1 MKRFLFFLLA
11 LVPVCLPAHTVSSDG
26 APFDKEALRQHILGE
41 FQSRKATAAKT
52 THAAPLVPLA
62 LQKPAL
68 LASAAPS
75 FNFAAMFSGIS
86 ATSAATP
93 AGNGALMAASF
104 APFKPRVRYYWDGAT
119 FYEESDNA
127 PDPAMMPTPMVGI
140 TSWQQ
145 QIPVPTAY
153 FASTTNPEGSTSS
166 LGYGQPNYWRL
177 PLVPAPSASPI
188 PISAGNFQRG
198 AVALAANGI
207 AIFNPKNNTGR
218 VSYEIGELDAYG
230 GHCGLADDY
239 HYHIIPTHLLSA
251 FGGVLSND
259 KPVAWALD
267 GYPIYGYVEPD
278 GTARQTLDADG
289 GHDIGNGWGYHY
301 HAIGTTTVDA
311 SHPYGTPQ
319 TPYLMNNF
327 HGTVVNFGG
336 QVDGQPE
343 VSPIRASGT
352 GGYTAQPVS
361 GASIVAF
368 KNPVSLTT
376 DGSGNLIENV
386 GGTTSSDS
394 YLMRVNISGTNY
406 DECWKI
412 NRNVNP
418 KTLTVTWRLSGATTT
433 TTYTPTAGTAAGN
446 RLTAYP
452 MAGWSEVKL
461 PDTGETLDAT
471 ATFGEDSDYTINPPS
486 FTDNGNGTV
495 TDNVTGLMW
504 QKTDNGES
512 TWETA
517 VANAPTLSV
526 GGYTDWRLPTPAE
539 LLSIM
544 NHNNNP
550 ALNTTYFPSNASG
563 APDYWW
569 SSDVFGSS
577 TTNVWCTNSGGGVGP
592 KPKTETISAGGS
604 LRYAARYVRGAR
616 PTNGHNYA
624 NNNDGT
630 VTDLDTGLMWTQLP
644 AASMNWNSALSYA
657 ENLSLSGYSDWRLPN
672 VKELQTLVDYTLA
685 TSTSTTNNLPCIN
698 RTMFTKTLTN
708 CTTNSGS
715 AIVTCDSTTG
725 LIAGMPLA
733 ARSSI
738 TGAYIPSYVTVGSVT
753 DATHFVMSTTATGT
767 GSGLILTAMVPPTAY
782 WTSSS
787 VKAGSLTQA
796 WLVETGVNNSVP
808 AGSGPTRN
816 AQGIISYEIYASTY
830 PVFAVRTT
838 TVTTQIAVSQNGSSL
853 TDGVS
858 NVSYGNVNVGST
870 LTRTFTINNT
880 GATSLSITGVT
891 IDGTAASNFT
901 VTASPASTIAA
912 GGSTTMDVKF
922 NASTA
927 GNKVA
932 ALHIASSDTAVGAAF
947 DITLSGT
954 GYVPPPT
961 VTSVATNPT
970 VPSNTD
976 TPYVTASVT
985 PSTGATISSVQLTYS
1000 SGAQTTGT
1008 AFQEI
1013 FANASTT
1020 SGITGAMN
1028 AWTSTSVRAPGDVKL
1043 RGGTGNHT
1051 PAVVLT
1057 ACATT
1062 SGSTTVTCAST
1073 TGLVAGMSIS
1083 GTNIASTAAISSVT
1097 NSTTFVIS
1105 TAATGTST
1113 GLSLTAAGISLTGC
1127 SLTTSPTI
1135 QCASTTGLV
1144 VGMGIAGTGLT
1155 TNPPSPTILAITD
1168 ATHFTVNSTVTAVPA
1183 TLTATGCGLE
1193 FSNGTTTS
1201 TDTMAATTNAIN
1213 AGSATA
1219 GYVEFYV
1226 QNANLISNNGWTF
1239 QISPDGGTTWNTR
1252 LSENYAGSTV
1262 SLTGCAVTSGST
1274 SVTCASTTGLA
1285 AGMTVQGTSS
1295 VTLSAC
1301 GTTNGSATVTCANT
1315 TGLIA
1320 GMYVNGSGIPNG
1332 THVLSVT
1339 TNTSFTLSANAS
1351 GTASVSVLANILNA
1365 NTTISSVTNSTTFV
1379 LNAAPFYTGT
1389 GLALDATT
1397 INHGFTLKHYD
1408 LVAADMKTNMMMRF
1422 QWNGYNGLA
1431 PAKPPACD
1439 IDDIMVI
1446 LTTGAPPVTVT
1457 MYDDGL
1463 HGDGA
1468 AGDGVYGVQLPA
1480 FASGSTISYSVTATD
1495 SNSSVTTLASAGTFT
1510 TGAAPGIT
1518 TASPLNTATL
1528 GGSYTQ
1534 TLAATSGTPGYTW
1547 SLSTGSLP
1555 AGLSLSSAGVIS
1567 GSATTAGT
1575 SSFTV
1580 LVTDS
1585 AGRVA
1590 SKAFALTVSTTTAP
1604 NVVIIL
1610 TDDQGW
1616 GDIGYHTYGTNVPV
1630 QTPNMD
1636 KLGVDGIR
1644 LEKFYPTTVCAVT
1657 RACLLTGRNSLRTN
1671 AGNQKGLGL
1680 TEHLMPQTFKAAGYQ
1695 TYMVGKWHIGGWDN
1709 DIYSTT
1715 LNGST
1720 VQVIHEGDE
1729 YLPFNRGWDF
1739 HKGQYGGSINY
1750 FTHTSVDPGRTNLLD
1765 WWQNGAPV
1773 NETTDAEGNGGYST
1787 DLLADKAVNLI
1798 QTRDKT
1804 KPMLLYLAFNGV
1816 HAGVQ
1821 APQSYINKYAALG
1834 VTDTTRRTL
1843 VAAVDCMD
1851 VAMGRVLSALDS
1863 EGITNNT
1870 LVVFGSDNGGDTTT
1884 GSVNL
1889 PLRGTKSDAY
1899 DGGLHTP
1906 AAIRWP
1912 GHLAAG
1918 VTSNQYVWVGDLFP
1932 TICAAVGV
1940 TPQNSKPFD
1949 GVNLWPALQSI
1960 SSGNPDGAVRSTS
1973 IVTGDASGPVAFDT
1987 FTDPVNG
1994 GSKVFKLLRKPGT
2007 PVTNQLFNMT
2017 ADPYETTDLLL
2028 GANASSYTTIVS
2040 TLTTD
2045 ITGIAVENYPPYIG
2059 PTGITQTVA
2068 PGSTTTLYAPFS
2080 SYKAPTVQWRKNGT
2094 NIANASPY
2102 YNVTSSGVGVNG
2114 VYMATL
2120 TLTNISSTDAATY
2133 DVVITNIGGTTISA
2147 AGALTVLTA
2156 PVLNALPAFS
2166 PGATAT
2172 VSWPAVTGATTY
2184 TVQVAATADFAVPL
2198 SMQIVGVTSATFT
2211 GLTSGS
2217 LYYYRA
2223 NAAGG
2228 SATSAYSNIVSST
2241 QDATSP
2247 VIVITSPLTN
2257 STTTHATVVIQGTA
2271 SDTISGLASVTVNG
2285 VAATT
2290 SDAFAHWT
2298 ATIPL
2303 GTGANTLTVT
2313 ATDNAGNAP
2322 TAAVTVTR
2330 VVSTQNDGLPDA
2342 WKLAHGIDPNSNLAI
2357 NGPLGDIDGD
2367 GRCNLLEYAFNTNPK
2382 GHEASPVQ
2390 TSTASGYLELSFPQ
2404 LIGALDLTYAVEVS
2418 DAMAS
2423 WSSTGANVQTLST
2436 TPNGDGITQTI
2447 TIRVLP
2453 ALNAAAKKFARVR
2466 ITAQ

>member
-1 MKRFLFFLLA
+1 MKRFLFLLLA

-26 APFDKEALRQHILGE
+26 SPFDKEALRQHILSE
-41 FQSRKATAAKT
+41 FQARKATAAKT
-52 THAAPLVPLA
+52 THVAPLVPLSV
-62 LQKPAL
+62 QKSAL

-75 FNFAAMFSGIS
+75 YSFAAMFSGIS

-104 APFKPRVRYYWDGAT
+104 APFKPRVRYYWDGTT

-259 KPVAWALD
+259 KPVAWSLD

-343 VSPIRASGT
+343 VGPIRASGT
-352 GGYTAQPVS
+352 GGYTAQPVG

-418 KTLTVTWRLSGATTT
+418 KTLIVTWRLSGATTT

-495 TDNVTGLMW
+495 MDNVTGLMW

-517 VANAPTLSV
+517 VANASTLSV

-577 TTNVWCTNSGGGVGP
+577 TTNVWCINSGGGVGP

-604 LRYAARYVRGAR
+604 LRYAARYVRGAK
-616 PTNGHNYA
+616 PTNGHNYT

-630 VTDLDTGLMWTQLP
+630 ITDLDTGLMWTQLP
-644 AASMNWNSALSYA
+644 AAGMNWNSALSYA
-657 ENLSLSGYSDWRLPN
+657 ENLSLAGYSDWRLPN

-708 CTTNSGS
+708 CATNSGS

-738 TGAYIPSYVTVGSVT
+738 TGTYIPSYVTVSSVT
-753 DATHFVMSTTATGT
+753 DATHFVMSTTAVGT

-808 AGSGPTRN
+808 GGSGPTRN

-838 TVTTQIAVSQNGSSL
+838 TVTTQIAVSENSSSL

-870 LTRTFTINNT
+870 LTKTFTINNT

-912 GGSTTMDVKF
+912 GGSTTMDVQF

-947 DITLSGT
+947 DITFSGT

-985 PSTGATISSVQLTYS
+985 PSTGATISSVQLTYN

-1020 SGITGAMN
+1020 TGVTGAMN
-1028 AWTSTSVRAPGDVKL
+1028 AWT
-1043 RGGTGNHT
+1043 
-1051 PAVVLT
+1051 
-1057 ACATT
+1057 
-1062 SGSTTVTCAST
+1062 
-1073 TGLVAGMSIS
+1073 
-1083 GTNIASTAAISSVT
+1083 
-1097 NSTTFVIS
+1097 
-1105 TAATGTST
+1105 
-1113 GLSLTAAGISLTGC
+1113 
-1127 SLTTSPTI
+1127 
-1135 QCASTTGLV
+1135 
-1144 VGMGIAGTGLT
+1144 
-1155 TNPPSPTILAITD
+1155 
-1168 ATHFTVNSTVTAVPA
+1168 
-1183 TLTATGCGLE
+1183 
-1193 FSNGTTTS
+1193 
-1201 TDTMAATTNAIN
+1201 
-1213 AGSATA
+1213 
-1219 GYVEFYV
+1219 
-1226 QNANLISNNGWTF
+1226 
-1239 QISPDGGTTWNTR
+1239 
-1252 LSENYAGSTV
+1252 
-1262 SLTGCAVTSGST
+1262 
-1274 SVTCASTTGLA
+1274 
-1285 AGMTVQGTSS
+1285 
-1295 VTLSAC
+1295 
-1301 GTTNGSATVTCANT
+1301 
-1315 TGLIA
+1315 
-1320 GMYVNGSGIPNG
+1320 
-1332 THVLSVT
+1332 
-1339 TNTSFTLSANAS
+1339 
-1351 GTASVSVLANILNA
+1351 
-1365 NTTISSVTNSTTFV
+1365 
-1379 LNAAPFYTGT
+1379 
-1389 GLALDATT
+1389 
-1397 INHGFTLKHYD
+1397 
-1408 LVAADMKTNMMMRF
+1408 
-1422 QWNGYNGLA
+1422 
-1431 PAKPPACD
+1431 
-1439 IDDIMVI
+1439 
-1446 LTTGAPPVTVT
+1446 
-1457 MYDDGL
+1457 
-1463 HGDGA
+1463 
-1468 AGDGVYGVQLPA
+1468 
-1480 FASGSTISYSVTATD
+1480 
-1495 SNSSVTTLASAGTFT
+1495 
-1510 TGAAPGIT
+1510 
-1518 TASPLNTATL
+1518 
-1528 GGSYTQ
+1528 
-1534 TLAATSGTPGYTW
+1534 
-1547 SLSTGSLP
+1547 
-1555 AGLSLSSAGVIS
+1555 
-1567 GSATTAGT
+1567 
-1575 SSFTV
+1575 
-1580 LVTDS
+1580 
-1585 AGRVA
+1585 
-1590 SKAFALTVSTTTAP
+1590 
-1604 NVVIIL
+1604 
-1610 TDDQGW
+1610 
-1616 GDIGYHTYGTNVPV
+1616 
-1630 QTPNMD
+1630 
-1636 KLGVDGIR
+1636 
-1644 LEKFYPTTVCAVT
+1644 
-1657 RACLLTGRNSLRTN
+1657 
-1671 AGNQKGLGL
+1671 
-1680 TEHLMPQTFKAAGYQ
+1680 
-1695 TYMVGKWHIGGWDN
+1695 
-1709 DIYSTT
+1709 
-1715 LNGST
+1715 
-1720 VQVIHEGDE
+1720 
-1729 YLPFNRGWDF
+1729 
-1739 HKGQYGGSINY
+1739 
-1750 FTHTSVDPGRTNLLD
+1750 
-1765 WWQNGAPV
+1765 
-1773 NETTDAEGNGGYST
+1773 
-1787 DLLADKAVNLI
+1787 
-1798 QTRDKT
+1798 
-1804 KPMLLYLAFNGV
+1804 
-1816 HAGVQ
+1816 
-1821 APQSYINKYAALG
+1821 
-1834 VTDTTRRTL
+1834 
-1843 VAAVDCMD
+1843 
-1851 VAMGRVLSALDS
+1851 
-1863 EGITNNT
+1863 
-1870 LVVFGSDNGGDTTT
+1870 
-1884 GSVNL
+1884 
-1889 PLRGTKSDAY
+1889 
-1899 DGGLHTP
+1899 
-1906 AAIRWP
+1906 
-1912 GHLAAG
+1912 
-1918 VTSNQYVWVGDLFP
+1918 
-1932 TICAAVGV
+1932 
-1940 TPQNSKPFD
+1940 
-1949 GVNLWPALQSI
+1949 
-1960 SSGNPDGAVRSTS
+1960 
-1973 IVTGDASGPVAFDT
+1973 
-1987 FTDPVNG
+1987 
-1994 GSKVFKLLRKPGT
+1994 
-2007 PVTNQLFNMT
+2007 
-2017 ADPYETTDLLL
+2017 
-2028 GANASSYTTIVS
+2028 
-2040 TLTTD
+2040 
-2045 ITGIAVENYPPYIG
+2045 
-2059 PTGITQTVA
+2059 
-2068 PGSTTTLYAPFS
+2068 
-2080 SYKAPTVQWRKNGT
+2080 
-2094 NIANASPY
+2094 
-2102 YNVTSSGVGVNG
+2102 
-2114 VYMATL
+2114 
-2120 TLTNISSTDAATY
+2120 
-2133 DVVITNIGGTTISA
+2133 
-2147 AGALTVLTA
+2147 
-2156 PVLNALPAFS
+2156 
-2166 PGATAT
+2166 
-2172 VSWPAVTGATTY
+2172 
-2184 TVQVAATADFAVPL
+2184 
-2198 SMQIVGVTSATFT
+2198 
-2211 GLTSGS
+2211 
-2217 LYYYRA
+2217 
-2223 NAAGG
+2223 
-2228 SATSAYSNIVSST
+2228 
-2241 QDATSP
+2241 
-2247 VIVITSPLTN
+2247 
-2257 STTTHATVVIQGTA
+2257 
-2271 SDTISGLASVTVNG
+2271 
-2285 VAATT
+2285 
-2290 SDAFAHWT
+2290 
-2298 ATIPL
+2298 
-2303 GTGANTLTVT
+2303 
-2313 ATDNAGNAP
+2313 
-2322 TAAVTVTR
+2322 
-2330 VVSTQNDGLPDA
+2330 
-2342 WKLAHGIDPNSNLAI
+2342 
-2357 NGPLGDIDGD
+2357 
-2367 GRCNLLEYAFNTNPK
+2367 
-2382 GHEASPVQ
+2382 
-2390 TSTASGYLELSFPQ
+2390 
-2404 LIGALDLTYAVEVS
+2404 
-2418 DAMAS
+2418 
-2423 WSSTGANVQTLST
+2423 T
-2436 TPNGDGITQTI
+2436 TP
-2447 TIRVLP
+2447 RP
-2453 ALNAAAKKFARVR
+2453 SS
-2466 ITAQ
+2466 